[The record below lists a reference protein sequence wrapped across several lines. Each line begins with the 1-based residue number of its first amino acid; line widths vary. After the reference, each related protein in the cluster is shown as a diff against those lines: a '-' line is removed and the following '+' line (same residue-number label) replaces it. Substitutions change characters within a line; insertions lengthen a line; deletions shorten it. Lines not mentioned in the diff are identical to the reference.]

1 MTVPKSPDTTSIST
15 STLVNTFSPKPFV
28 AKSLSTDATAKN
40 NASDKR
46 PPRQVRTG
54 VTSTGARKAGSKSG
68 RSRAREFALQALYQ
82 HLVGRNDAESIDI
95 FTRDLA
101 GFSKA
106 DTAHYDALMHGC
118 IEQFEYLNQLIEP
131 FLDRPI
137 VEISPIEHGV
147 MWIGAYEFK
156 HCLDVPWRVVI
167 NECIELAKEFGG
179 TDGHKYVNGVLNGLA
194 SELRA
199 SEVQA
204 DIASGKV
211 NVVTE

>member
-1 MTVPKSPDTTSIST
+1 MTAPNTPNLTSANS
-15 STLVNTFSPKPFV
+15 FAPKPFV
-28 AKSLSTDATAKN
+28 AKSLSTDATAKSN
-40 NASDKR
+40 TSDKR

-54 VTSTGARKAGSKSG
+54 VTSTGVRKAGSKSG

-82 HLVGRNDAESIDI
+82 HLVGRNDAESIDM

-118 IEQFEYLNQLIEP
+118 IEQSAGLNHLIES

-137 VEISPIEHGV
+137 AEISPIEHSV
-147 MWIGAYEFK
+147 IWIGAYEFK

-199 SEVQA
+199 REVQA